1 MPTLVGI
8 CPLDEK
14 LTKCDTLQHL
24 ELRVKLQNAMQSKK
38 DRNFKNKDQTRLNE
52 V

>member
-14 LTKCDTLQHL
+14 LTKCEQLQHL

-38 DRNFKNKDQTRLNE
+38 DKKLQE
-52 V
+52 